1 MNVKFQM
8 PNPPIPP
15 FAKGGLGG
23 IKLYRKSFEK
33 FFEND
38 TNSEDNR

>member
-1 MNVKFQM
+1 MQNAES
-8 PNPPIPP
+8 PIPP

-23 IKLYRKSFEK
+23 IKLYGEASEK

-38 TNSEDNR
+38 MNSEDHK